1 MAVITIVGSGMMGS
15 ALAFPAR
22 ENGHEVRL
30 VGTHLDREI
39 IDACRKTDRHPKF
52 TRDFPA
58 GLKYFQIE
66 ELEEALKGSD
76 LVIGGV
82 SSFGVDWFGDY
93 VLPKIADGTNVLTV
107 TKGLMDTPDGRLLPY
122 PYLWQEKVDSLGK
135 KINLTAVGG
144 PCTSYELVAHDQ
156 TEVAFCGRDMEV
168 LKQVKS
174 LMQTDY
180 YHISLSTD
188 IVGIE
193 SAVALKN
200 GYALGIALTIGL
212 NQKAF
217 GIDSELHFNSQAAVF
232 GQAAKEMY
240 SLLKLQGAE
249 NMNNFWVGVGDLYV
263 TVYGGR
269 TRLVGILLGRGLNI
283 DEAREELNGVT
294 LESLVVAVRVAR
306 AMRIRAE
313 KGDIDLKDLPLLMHV
328 DDILTNKAEV
338 NIPWEKFT
346 FLQE

>member
-1 MAVITIVGSGMMGS
+1 
-15 ALAFPAR
+15 
-22 ENGHEVRL
+22 
-30 VGTHLDREI
+30 
-39 IDACRKTDRHPKF
+39 
-52 TRDFPA
+52 
-58 GLKYFQIE
+58 
-66 ELEEALKGSD
+66 
-76 LVIGGV
+76 
-82 SSFGVDWFGDY
+82 
-93 VLPKIADGTNVLTV
+93 
-107 TKGLMDTPDGRLLPY
+107 
-122 PYLWQEKVDSLGK
+122 
-135 KINLTAVGG
+135 
-144 PCTSYELVAHDQ
+144 
-156 TEVAFCGRDMEV
+156 
-168 LKQVKS
+168 
-174 LMQTDY
+174 
-180 YHISLSTD
+180 
-188 IVGIE
+188 
-193 SAVALKN
+193 
-200 GYALGIALTIGL
+200 
-212 NQKAF
+212 
-217 GIDSELHFNSQAAVF
+217 
-232 GQAAKEMY
+232 MY